1 MTRRLLGHFRET
13 HPSQP
18 RAPFLDAV
26 VFEDLAQ
33 RGLQIPFLIDTGAD
47 QSLLSPQHAALV
59 YGEQEYRE
67 ICRSPRHI
75 GVSGVGSDASA
86 IALPLY
92 LMLFAESNEVILL
105 HRETLIAIDPR
116 YRPSTATNLDMPS
129 LLGRDVLN
137 QFTLTVSLPRGLIE
151 LLEEDEISTTS

>member
-13 HPSQP
+13 HRAQP

-33 RGLQIPFLIDTGAD
+33 RGLQIPLLIDTGAD
-47 QSLLSPQHAALV
+47 QSLLSPEHAALV

-67 ICRSPRHI
+67 ICRSPRRI
-75 GVSGVGSDASA
+75 AVSGVGSDASA

-105 HRETLIAIDPR
+105 HREMLISIDPR
-116 YRPSTATNLDMPS
+116 YRPSTATNRHMPS
-129 LLGRDVLN
+129 LLGRDILN
-137 QFTLTVSLPRGLIE
+137 HFTLTLSPIRRLVEMVEEEPLPG
-151 LLEEDEISTTS
+151 SV